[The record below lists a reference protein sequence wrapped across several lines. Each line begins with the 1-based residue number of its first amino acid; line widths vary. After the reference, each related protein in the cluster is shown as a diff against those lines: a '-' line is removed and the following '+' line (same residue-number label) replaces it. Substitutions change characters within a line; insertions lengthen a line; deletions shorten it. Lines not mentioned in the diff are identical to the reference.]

1 MSATILALTVCRSR
15 QEFLVGQNQRAQ
27 ITMTDEEIE
36 VFIEQSRTA
45 TMATVGPNGAPH
57 LVAMWYAWLDGTVW
71 FETKAKAQKV
81 VNLRR
86 NDRLSVMI
94 EDGLTYDQLRGV
106 ALEGCG
112 IVIEDPDEIWRMG
125 VNVFERYNGPYN
137 EDMKPH
143 VEMMLQKRVAVKL
156 EIERI
161 RTWDHRKLGFGSM
174 DLTGTTAPYVNG
186 AG

>member
-1 MSATILALTVCRSR
+1 M
-15 QEFLVGQNQRAQ
+15 GQNQRSQ
-27 ITMTDEEIE
+27 ITMTPEEID

-94 EDGLTYDQLRGV
+94 EDGRTYDQLRGV
-106 ALEGCG
+106 ALEGRG
-112 IVIEDPDEIWRMG
+112 VVIEDPDEIWRMG
-125 VNVFERYNGPYN
+125 VNVFERYNGPYS
-137 EDMKPH
+137 EEMKPF
-143 VEMMLQKRVAVKL
+143 VEIMLQKRVAVKL

-161 RTWDHRKLGFGSM
+161 RTWDHRKLGMAPM
-174 DLTGTTAPYVNG
+174 DLAGTTAPYIDG

>member
-1 MSATILALTVCRSR
+1 M
-15 QEFLVGQNQRAQ
+15 GQNQRSQ
-27 ITMTDEEIE
+27 ITMTPEEID

-94 EDGLTYDQLRGV
+94 EDGRTYDQLRGV
-106 ALEGCG
+106 ALEGRG

-125 VNVFERYNGPYN
+125 VNVFERYNGPYS
-137 EDMKPH
+137 EEMKPF
-143 VEMMLQKRVAVKL
+143 VEIMLQKRVAVKL

-161 RTWDHRKLGFGSM
+161 RTWDHRKLGMAPM
-174 DLTGTTAPYVNG
+174 DLAGTTAPYIDG